1 MATYI
6 HGLDKQ
12 SEPGG
17 AAFAKRMLDQIGGHW
32 WNVYIGGP
40 YYKGKGWTPAA
51 LQEYVRH
58 GIDRFMLT
66 YVGRQKGGTLTHA
79 QGEADGH
86 DALNIAARFG
96 YSGNFPL
103 CLDLEASTYPSNPAG
118 TLEYVRAWC
127 AAVKAAGARAGI
139 YSNPSTLVALHGK
152 VPCDFVWVASWV
164 SHGKVDRD
172 PRGAPHMPNELWSA
186 HGQRA
191 WQTSGA
197 YSNTPCRVLNVDV
210 DINVADVDCLAH
222 APGVHAATGPARI
235 RALRRGDRGPRV
247 RQLTKRLSYVHSHAT
262 GKPYLDGERPV
273 FGASVEASLKEFQR
287 EHGIKPKGVYG
298 VATQHALARS
308 VELEKARR
316 KKVREGFHTP
326 HPAPRPAPTNGAG
339 GNGAH
344 HPRLDFASLVADVR
358 RLDAETDQAW
368 KLLVAYAERREHA
381 LKRARDEAV
390 SLADIARILI
400 KMEHTLESLVGVEE
414 KEVAI
419 LSQPATTGAVTH
431 IEPEPAA
438 PVAPA
443 APMATGAPAAPVAAA
458 TTGATTVA
466 EPVPAP
472 APAPAHPP
480 LKLEDLTEAELL
492 DRVDRYDHAVGAS
505 REVLIARYA
514 EVERK
519 IARLT
524 GHRPARPAPPAGPP
538 PSPAPSPSTRPRPS
552 RPAGKV
558 APKIGV
564 RKLQAALN
572 KFSQRYLHAMTPIGV
587 DGKNGPE
594 TKHRIRQVKF
604 YLGYGKGKNTAAID
618 QAFLRRL
625 RKPGSP
631 RFSNPAM
638 LTRARNRRHKQ
649 RKLSAASHAQRN
661 GTVMIDGHPVAGWIA
676 VQVLWAKANG
686 WHGNVLSGYR
696 TPEYSEHVCLQMY
709 HRTSVPGKCA
719 GRNSNHV
726 GLVAP
731 FGAVDVS
738 MPEQFAAC
746 MRRSP
751 HHPSLCNALPTT
763 DPRHFSHT
771 GH

>member
-1 MATYI
+1 MATYV
-6 HGLDKQ
+6 HGLDRE

-17 AAFAKRMLDQIGGHW
+17 AALGKRMLDQIGGHW

-40 YYKGKGWTPAA
+40 YYKGRGWTPAA
-51 LQEYVRH
+51 VQEYVRH

-66 YVGRQKGGTLTHA
+66 YVGRQAGGTLTRA
-79 QGEADGH
+79 QGQADGR
-86 DALNIAARFG
+86 DALDIAGRFG
-96 YSGNFPL
+96 YSGSFPL
-103 CLDLEASTYPSNPAG
+103 CLDVEASTYPSNPGA

-172 PRGAPHMPNELWSA
+172 PRGAPHMPNDLWPG

-197 YSNTPCRVLNVDV
+197 YSKMPCRVLNVDV
-210 DINVADVDCLAH
+210 DINVADLDCLAH
-222 APGVHAATGPARI
+222 PPGVHAAAGPARI

-247 RQLTKRLSYVHSHAT
+247 RQLTRRLSYVHSHDT

-273 FGASVEASLKEFQR
+273 FGAAVEAALKAFQR

-298 VATQHALARS
+298 VATQHALTRS
-308 VELEKARR
+308 VEVEKARR
-316 KKVREGFHTP
+316 KKVREGFQAP
-326 HPAPRPAPTNGAG
+326 HPDPRPAPTNGAG
-339 GNGAH
+339 GDGAH
-344 HPRLDFASLVADVR
+344 HAPLDFATLVADVR
-358 RLDAETDQAW
+358 RLDAETTHAW

-419 LSQPATTGAVTH
+419 LS
-431 IEPEPAA
+431 EPP
-438 PVAPA
+438 
-443 APMATGAPAAPVAAA
+443 T
-458 TTGATTVA
+458 TTVA
-466 EPVPAP
+466 AVPSAPTQPVATVAVAEPAPVPAP
-472 APAPAHPP
+472 VPH
-480 LKLEDLTEAELL
+480 KLEDMTEAELL
-492 DRVDRYDHAVGAS
+492 QRVARYDHAVGAS
-505 REVLIARYA
+505 REVLIARYT
-514 EVERK
+514 EVEQE

-524 GHRPARPAPPAGPP
+524 GHHPARPPSPAGPQRPPSPQPRPARPA
-538 PSPAPSPSTRPRPS
+538 
-552 RPAGKV
+552 GKG
-558 APKIGV
+558 APKVGV

-572 KFSQRYLHAMTPIGV
+572 KFTQRYLHAMTPIAV

-594 TKHRIRQVKF
+594 TKGRIRQVKF
-604 YLGYGKGKNTAAID
+604 YLGYGKGKNTGAID

-625 RKPGSP
+625 RRPGSP
-631 RFSNPAM
+631 RYSNPAM
-638 LTRARNRRHKQ
+638 LTRARSRRHKQ

-686 WHGNVLSGYR
+686 WHGQVLSGYR
-696 TPEYSEHVCLQMY
+696 TPEYSEHVCLQLY

-719 GRNSNHV
+719 GRSSNHV

-751 HHPSLCNALPTT
+751 HTPTLCNALPAT